1 MNETRTINLNGLV
14 YHIDTDAYQTLK
26 EYLQDIEMR
35 LPAND
40 RQEVMADIE
49 ARIAELFQK
58 ALFAKNTQV
67 VTMEMV
73 RSIQSQIGAPTEFG
87 ENRRPKVKV
96 DKSQNAGCGRVL
108 SIVLNVILAILAL
121 PVIMFG
127 LIVLFALIL
136 TLFGVTVAG
145 TTTLGAILPI
155 YPALA
160 DVLSNGNG
168 IVILLMLVTLLLIV
182 VLPIVMIVHS
192 IVTYMRTRRGPKA
205 RFWWITILLWIASI
219 VFWGASLLRLYH
231 SYEHAPQILS
241 TMAIEGLDVD
251 DAGIVTSVLQ
261 LDAYHSV
268 ELRGAA
274 ELHLSHA
281 ATASTTLTTNMLQS
295 MVSGE
300 ENWKAEVRDSVLY
313 IDVTTQI
320 PIEDMMLDFAIASP
334 TLRKITVYGASKIET
349 PDGHMLQQPTLT
361 LDLNGAAEAD
371 LQLQVNTL
379 TVDAKGAS
387 SLELRGTAESAHITI
402 AGAGELD
409 AESFVVQN
417 MHINCAG
424 ASVAEVHAQRE
435 LWAQAAGASKITY
448 KGNPTIKQNMAVGGS
463 FIRKDR

>member
-121 PVIMFG
+121 PVIIFG

-241 TMAIEGLDVD
+241 TMAIDGFDVD
-251 DAGIVTSVLQ
+251 DAGVVTSVLQ

-274 ELHLSHA
+274 ELYLNNG
-281 ATASTTLTTNMLQS
+281 TQQSTILTTNQINSL
-295 MVSGE
+295 VYEGVI
-300 ENWKAEVRDSVLY
+300 KAEVRDSVLY
-313 IDVTTQI
+313 IETSNQI
-320 PIEDMMLDFAIASP
+320 PVDDVMIDFSITSP
-334 TLRKITVYGASKIET
+334 YLRKLTVYGASKIET
-349 PDGHMLQQPTLT
+349 AENQVLAQPNFA

-387 SLELRGTAESAHITI
+387 SLELQGTAKSAHITI

-409 AESFVVQN
+409 AESFVVQD